1 MLLERKANSSKIKL
15 FDQVK
20 ITFLTKSYIKE
31 KKNYNQINFY
41 KDKTFQFPE
50 RNFIKVVI

>member
-15 FDQVK
+15 LDQVK